1 MYKCN
6 NCGYEFERSQLKYI
20 NFAGET
26 VEIKV
31 CPCCKADDYYEMN
44 QCDLCGDYIKDGD
57 YCDSCFG
64 AILENMEDAVDS
76 IQNETGGSRDDV
88 LRAIAE
94 WTEEE

>member
-6 NCGYEFERSQLKYI
+6 NCGYEFEQSQMKYI

-44 QCDLCGDYIKDGD
+44 QCDLCGDYIADGD
-57 YCDSCFG
+57 YCDSCKETVADWMLE
-64 AILENMEDAVDS
+64 AIKQIKRTTKADRED
-76 IQNETGGSRDDV
+76 II
-88 LRAIAE
+88 RAIVE
-94 WTEEE
+94 WLEEE